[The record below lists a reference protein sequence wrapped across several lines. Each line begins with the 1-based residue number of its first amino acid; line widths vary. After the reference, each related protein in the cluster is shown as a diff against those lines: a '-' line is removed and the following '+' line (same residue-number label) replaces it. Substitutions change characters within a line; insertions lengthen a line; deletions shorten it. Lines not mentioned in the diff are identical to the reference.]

1 MRRVGHDLLGEVALV
16 VEEVL
21 AYGYEEEID
30 VKNDMLSNQD
40 CAPTHDKI
48 ILFLTIFEVSTCR
61 SCVHRLLYNSS
72 LLKTQLLLL
81 TRSL

>member
-1 MRRVGHDLLGEVALV
+1 MPKVEWMLRSHDV
-16 VEEVL
+16 

-40 CAPTHDKI
+40 CAPSHDKI

-61 SCVHRLLYNSS
+61 RYFHHLFSNSS

-81 TRSL
+81 TRAL